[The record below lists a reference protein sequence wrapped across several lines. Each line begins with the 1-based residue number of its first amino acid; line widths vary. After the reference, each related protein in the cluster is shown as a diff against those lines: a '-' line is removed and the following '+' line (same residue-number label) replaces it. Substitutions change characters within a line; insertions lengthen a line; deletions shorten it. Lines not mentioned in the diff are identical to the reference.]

1 MGIIQVGKADK
12 DESESP
18 TSKNYS
24 GEGTDS
30 NPYIVEFQ
38 FEDPGNAMN
47 FSPAKKWFII
57 FIVTLSVFSVTLTSS
72 AYSGSATEVVK
83 QFHCS
88 SEIFALGISLYV
100 LGFAIGPALW
110 APLSELYGRR
120 ILFITTHT
128 CMVAFVAGSVGAN
141 SMATLLIF
149 RFLTGMFGASP
160 LTNSG
165 GVIADMFP
173 ATQRGLAMILFC
185 AAPFMGPVLG
195 PIIGGFISMNVGW
208 RWVQGVCSIFI
219 GVVWI
224 VGSIFVPETY
234 GPVILRK
241 RAEKLSEETNNTYKT
256 IFQQRHSTL
265 TSSEIFRKALMRP
278 WILLFREPIVLIAAT
293 YLAIL
298 YGTVYMFMP
307 ALAIVFQRDRGWSE
321 GVGGLAF
328 LGLVC
333 GMLVGIVYAIIDD
346 NRYKRLG
353 KAATPESRLP
363 PAAVG
368 SIALPI
374 GLFAFAWTNSPSIH
388 WSASIILSAPFGFGC
403 VLVFLSCLN
412 YLIDAYTIYA
422 ASVLGAAAMIRAFF
436 GTAFPL
442 FTDQMYEG
450 IGIHWA
456 STIPGFLTLI
466 CVPFPFVML
475 KYGEMLRLKCKYA
488 LEAATL
494 MAQLHR
500 EASTGSTSDEET
512 LGASTRTLSDESPA

>member
-1 MGIIQVGKADK
+1 MAILQDDK
-12 DESESP
+12 ESP

-24 GEGTDS
+24 GDGTDS

-38 FEDPGNAMN
+38 FDDPGNALN
-47 FSPAKKWFII
+47 LSPAKKWFII
-57 FIVTLSVFSVTLTSS
+57 FIVSVSVFAVTLTSS
-72 AYSGSATEVVK
+72 AYSGSANEILK
-83 QFHCS
+83 EFNCS
-88 SEIFALGISLYV
+88 SELFALGISLYV

-110 APLSELYGRR
+110 APLSELYGRK
-120 ILFITTHT
+120 ILFVTTHT
-128 CMVAFVAGSVGAN
+128 CMVAFVAGSAGAN
-141 SMATLLIF
+141 SIATLLVL

-160 LTNSG
+160 LTNAG
-165 GVIADMFP
+165 GVIADLFP
-173 ATQRGLAMILFC
+173 ASQRGLAMIFFC
-185 AAPFMGPVLG
+185 SAPFMGPVLG

-208 RWVQGVCSIFI
+208 RWVQGVCCIFI

-224 VGSIFVPETY
+224 AGSIFVPETY
-234 GPVILRK
+234 APVILQK
-241 RAEKLSEETNNTYKT
+241 RAEKLSKETSHTYT
-256 IFQQRHSTL
+256 TAFQKRNGTL
-265 TSSEIFRKALMRP
+265 APSAIFRKALMRP

-293 YLAIL
+293 YLAII

-307 ALAIVFQRDRGWSE
+307 ALPIVYQRDRGWSE

-333 GMLVGIVYAIIDD
+333 GMLVGIIYAIFDD

-363 PAAVG
+363 PATIG

-412 YLIDAYTIYA
+412 YLIDSYTIYA
-422 ASVLGAAAMIRAFF
+422 ASVLGASAMLRAFF

-442 FTDQMYEG
+442 FTDQMYDG

-456 STIPGFLTLI
+456 STIPAFLTLL
-466 CVPFPFVML
+466 CLPFPFVMI
-475 KYGEMLRLKCKYA
+475 KYGEEIRSKCKYA
-488 LEAATL
+488 QESAAL
-494 MAQLHR
+494 MAQMLA
-500 EASTGSTSDEET
+500 EASARSSDGE
-512 LGASTRTLSDESPA
+512 

>member
-1 MGIIQVGKADK
+1 MSIQEIEAA
-12 DESESP
+12 
-18 TSKNYS
+18 SKEEISLSNIYD
-24 GEGTDS
+24 GAGTPSD
-30 NPYIVEFQ
+30 PFIVEFYSG
-38 FEDPGNAMN
+38 DLSNPMN
-47 FSPAKKWFII
+47 FTSTRKWFII
-57 FIVTLSVFSVTLTSS
+57 FIVTMSVFAVTLTSS
-72 AYSGSATEVVK
+72 AYSGSTNELLE

-88 SEIFALGISLYV
+88 TELFALGISLYV

-128 CMVAFVAGSVGAN
+128 CMVAFVAGSAGSN
-141 SMATLLIF
+141 SMAALLVL

-173 ATQRGLAMILFC
+173 TAERGLAMIFFC
-185 AAPFMGPVLG
+185 TAPFMGPVIG
-195 PIIGGFISMNVGW
+195 PILGGFVSMNVGW

-224 VGSIFVPETY
+224 AGSIFVPETY

-241 RAEKLSEETNNTYKT
+241 KAAELSKKTGKPYKSVL
-256 IFQQRHSTL
+256 QQQHGAL

-293 YLAIL
+293 YLAII
-298 YGTVYMFMP
+298 YGTIYMFMP
-307 ALAIVFQRDRGWSE
+307 ALAIMYQRDRGWSE

-333 GMLVGIVYAIIDD
+333 GMLIGLVYAIIDD
-346 NRYKRLG
+346 RRFKKLG

-363 PAAVG
+363 PGAIGAV
-368 SIALPI
+368 ALPI

-388 WSASIILSAPFGFGC
+388 WAASIILSAPFGFGC

-412 YLIDAYTIYA
+412 YLIDSYTIFA
-422 ASVLGAAAMIRAFF
+422 ASVLGASAMLRAFF
-436 GTAFPL
+436 GMAFPL
-442 FTDQMYEG
+442 FTDQMYEN

-456 STIPGFLTLI
+456 STIPGFLTLV
-466 CVPFPFVML
+466 CLPFPFVML
-475 KYGEMLRLKCKYA
+475 KFGETLRLKCKYA
-488 LEAATL
+488 QEAANI
-494 MAQLHR
+494 MASMQ
-500 EASTGSTSDEET
+500 AAAAIDSSGSEYTF
-512 LGASTRTLSDESPA
+512 TRP

>member
-1 MGIIQVGKADK
+1 MAIIQVGKSDK
-12 DESESP
+12 DESP

-38 FEDPGNAMN
+38 FEDPGNALN

-57 FIVTLSVFSVTLTSS
+57 FIVPLSVFAVTLTSS
-72 AYSGSATEVVK
+72 AYSGSANELLM

-88 SEIFALGISLYV
+88 SELFALGISLYV

-120 ILFITTHT
+120 ILFVTTHT
-128 CMVAFVAGSVGAN
+128 CLVAFVAGSAGVN
-141 SMATLLIF
+141 SIAALLVL
-149 RFLTGMFGASP
+149 RFLTGMFGSSP

-165 GVIADMFP
+165 GVIADLFP
-173 ATQRGLAMILFC
+173 ASQRGLAMIFFC
-185 AAPFMGPVLG
+185 TAPFLGPVLG

-224 VGSIFVPETY
+224 AGSIFVPETY
-234 GPVILRK
+234 APVILRK
-241 RAEKLSEETNNTYKT
+241 RAEKFSKETSNKYTT
-256 IFQQRHSTL
+256 AFQQRNSTL
-265 TSSEIFRKALMRP
+265 ASSEIFRKALMRP
-278 WILLFREPIVLIAAT
+278 WILLFREPIVLIAST
-293 YLAIL
+293 YLAII

-307 ALAIVFQRDRGWSE
+307 ALPIVYQRGRGWNE
-321 GVGGLAF
+321 GQGGLAF
-328 LGLVC
+328 LGLVG
-333 GMLVGIVYAIIDD
+333 GMLLGIVYAIFDD
-346 NRYKRLG
+346 IRYKRLG
-353 KAATPESRLP
+353 KAAAPESRLP
-363 PAAVG
+363 PAAV
-368 SIALPI
+368 SAVALPI

-388 WSASIILSAPFGFGC
+388 WAAGIILSAPFGFGC

-412 YLIDAYTIYA
+412 YLIDSYTVYA
-422 ASVLGAAAMIRAFF
+422 ASVLGAAAMLRAFF

-442 FTDQMYEG
+442 FTDQMYEN

-466 CVPFPFVML
+466 CLPFPFIML
-475 KYGEMLRLKCKYA
+475 KYGENLRLKCKYA
-488 LEAATL
+488 QEAAIL
-494 MAQLHR
+494 MAQMHA
-500 EASTGSTSDEET
+500 EASTASSDGE
-512 LGASTRTLSDESPA
+512 